1 MTYQSRAFFQRPA
14 SADEVE
20 RLIYHMTAVAE
31 LAENDWSRGFALSI
45 RQASR
50 RRNWRPSDKQLSMMR
65 KLVSELFTH
74 IRNHDQEGDFSL
86 IE

>member
-1 MTYQSRAFFQRPA
+1 MTYQPRASFQRPA
-14 SADEVE
+14 SADEIE
-20 RLIYHMTAVAE
+20 RLVYHMPTVAE

-45 RQASR
+45 RKNSR
-50 RRNWRPSDKQLSMMR
+50 RHNWRPSDKQLAMMR

-74 IRNHDQEGDFSL
+74 IRNNDQEDDFSL

>member
-1 MTYQSRAFFQRPA
+1 MTYQPHASFQRPA

-20 RLIYHMTAVAE
+20 RLIYHMPTVAE

-45 RQASR
+45 RKASR
-50 RRNWRPSDKQLSMMR
+50 RRSWRPSDKQLSMMR
-65 KLVSELFTH
+65 KLVSEQFTH
-74 IRNHDQEGDFSL
+74 IRNHDQECDFSL